1 MYVQYHQSGLGTLPQ
16 AEVISPYRSANH
28 PQMYDNGNTI
38 IIMDTS
44 NSHSIKDTLIPARG
58 EFESRWRRLPFMLT
72 GAHEHADAET
82 DEHDV
87 GDCMRI
93 ITQDVFTAIAQ
104 CWDELLDAAWEH
116 VSILEDKIYEQP
128 ADESRAPE
136 LWKNQAKW
144 LILEKLMYY
153 HIDCVADMR

>member
-1 MYVQYHQSGLGTLPQ
+1 MYFQYHHSEPGTLSQ
-16 AEVISPYRSANH
+16 VGVISPYRSANH

-44 NSHSIKDTLIPARG
+44 SSHSIKDTLIPARG
-58 EFESRWRRLPFMLT
+58 EFESRWRRLPITLP
-72 GAHEHADAET
+72 GAHEHADVET
-82 DEHDV
+82 DEYYV
-87 GDCMRI
+87 GQCMRV
-93 ITQDVFTAIAQ
+93 ITQDVFTAIYQ
-104 CWDELLDAAWEH
+104 GWDELLDAAWEH
-116 VSILEDKIYEQP
+116 LSILEDKIYEQP

-153 HIDCVADMR
+153 HIDCVAELK